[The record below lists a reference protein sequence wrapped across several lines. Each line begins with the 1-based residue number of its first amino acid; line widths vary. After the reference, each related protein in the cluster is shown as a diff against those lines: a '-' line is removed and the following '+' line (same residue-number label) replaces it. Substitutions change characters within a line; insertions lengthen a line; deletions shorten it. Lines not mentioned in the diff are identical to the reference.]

1 MVVRGFCRVI
11 RGIRGLVGGVD
22 GRLSEV
28 FYLDCLGRIYEVVE
42 VVGQGSLRGRSAGME
57 NGWLD
62 EGRGK
67 WYRARGSFYGH
78 FFAIADRPMSGTGA
92 PG

>member
-28 FYLDCLGRIYEVVE
+28 FYLDCLGRIYEVV
-42 VVGQGSLRGRSAGME
+42 RGV
-57 NGWLD
+57 
-62 EGRGK
+62 GRGGSQGPVGWHRK
-67 WYRARGSFYGH
+67 WMG
-78 FFAIADRPMSGTGA
+78 
-92 PG
+92 